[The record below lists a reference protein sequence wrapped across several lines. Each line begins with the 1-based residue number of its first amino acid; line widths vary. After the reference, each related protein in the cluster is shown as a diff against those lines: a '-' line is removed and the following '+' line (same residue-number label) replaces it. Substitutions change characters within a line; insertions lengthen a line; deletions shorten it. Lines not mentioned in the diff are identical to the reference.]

1 MEADILSVALN
12 FVPFRQAIDFP
23 LSVGQ
28 IYYGQGMSVAIKLA
42 YLQKELP
49 KDCVQN

>member
-12 FVPFRQAIDFP
+12 FVPFTQSIDCP

-28 IYYGQGMSVAIKLA
+28 IYYGQGMSVEIKLA
-42 YLQKELP
+42 YSQKELH
-49 KDCVQN
+49 KGCGQN